1 MDVRYLFNFFMELKL
16 QQFSGPLDLLLNL
29 IEEQKLPITELSI
42 SAVTEQYL
50 EYLTSLEREAPD
62 EIADFLVIA
71 SRILLMKA
79 KAIVPMFSL
88 EEENEKSLEDQ
99 LRIYKKFV
107 EASRLVNKS
116 WLAPVRSFFRI
127 EPVRK
132 AEGFVPP
139 ENATTASLHKSM
151 MSIVARLKPPKPLPQ
166 IEMDKTVSVKEVIE
180 RIKDL
185 LKSHKQ
191 FDFHKSL
198 KEKENKTE
206 LILGFLALLELV
218 KQQIVHLDQQSH
230 FGDILVRKV

>member
-1 MDVRYLFNFFMELKL
+1 MVELKL

-29 IEEQKLPITELSI
+29 IEDQKLPITELSI

-50 EYLTSLEREAPD
+50 EYLSSLEQESPD

-79 KAIVPMFSL
+79 KAILPMFL
-88 EEENEKSLEDQ
+88 PEEEIGPSLEDQ

-107 EASRLVNKS
+107 EASRLLNKK
-116 WLAPVRSFFRI
+116 WLSPLRSFFRL

-139 ENATTASLHKSM
+139 ENATTKSMHKSM
-151 MSIVARLKPPKPLPQ
+151 LNLVSRLKPPKPLPQ

-198 KEKENKTE
+198 KERENKTE
-206 LILGFLALLELV
+206 MILGFLALLELV
-218 KQQIVHLDQQSH
+218 KQQVVHLDQQSH

>member
-1 MDVRYLFNFFMELKL
+1 MVELKL

-29 IEEQKLPITELSI
+29 IEEQKLPITEVSI
-42 SAVTEQYL
+42 STVTEQYL
-50 EYLTSLEREAPD
+50 EYLTSLEQESPD

-79 KAIVPMFSL
+79 KAILPMFL
-88 EEENEKSLEDQ
+88 PEEENGPSLEDQ

-107 EASRLVNKS
+107 EASRLLNKS
-116 WLAPVRSFFRI
+116 WLGPFRSFFRL

-139 ENATTASLHKSM
+139 ENVTVKSVHKSM
-151 MSIVARLKPPKPLPQ
+151 LNIVARLKPPKPLPQ
-166 IEMDKTVSVKEVIE
+166 MEMDKTVSIKEVIE
-180 RIKDL
+180 RIKNL

-198 KEKENKTE
+198 KEKDNKTE
-206 LILGFLALLELV
+206 MIIGFLALLELV

-230 FGDILVRKV
+230 FGDIMVKKV

>member
-1 MDVRYLFNFFMELKL
+1 MVELKL

-50 EYLTSLEREAPD
+50 EYLTSLEQESPD
-62 EIADFLVIA
+62 EIADFLVVA

-79 KAIVPMFSL
+79 KAILPMFL
-88 EEENEKSLEDQ
+88 PEEESGPSLEDQ

-107 EASRLVNKS
+107 EASRLLNKK
-116 WLAPVRSFFRI
+116 WLAPLRSFFRL

-139 ENATTASLHKSM
+139 ENATTKSMHKSM
-151 MSIVARLKPPKPLPQ
+151 LNLVSRLKPPKPLPQ

-185 LKSHKQ
+185 LKNHKQ

-198 KEKENKTE
+198 KERENKTE
-206 LILGFLALLELV
+206 VILGFLALLELV
-218 KQQIVHLDQQSH
+218 KQQVVHLDQQSH
-230 FGDILVRKV
+230 FGDIMVRKV